1 MENIVIKNNSIVK
14 PAVNNGVFGSVQLF
28 DFIHSPDFRELVKRV
43 RPNRANAPRPDKIL
57 TSLIEEKGFNAL
69 PIIVDKDKY
78 SLLIESKLTRIYR
91 GVCYRDAIND
101 FAYNTQMYVSKGM
114 YCSGVYFVY
123 GDIAKDT
130 AESYMIMHTPPMY
143 CKGHYDGAIIEAVV
157 SADAKIIDIE
167 DAYKLQEKMV
177 NKIDS
182 MSNLSDN
189 AKNKLMYL
197 LSDDVSKCALLNG
210 YDAIN
215 IKSKQYLVV
224 LNRNKLIM
232 QTPKARTRE

>member
-1 MENIVIKNNSIVK
+1 
-14 PAVNNGVFGSVQLF
+14 
-28 DFIHSPDFRELVKRV
+28 
-43 RPNRANAPRPDKIL
+43 
-57 TSLIEEKGFNAL
+57 
-69 PIIVDKDKY
+69 
-78 SLLIESKLTRIYR
+78 
-91 GVCYRDAIND
+91 
-101 FAYNTQMYVSKGM
+101 
-114 YCSGVYFVY
+114 
-123 GDIAKDT
+123 
-130 AESYMIMHTPPMY
+130 MHTPPMY

-182 MSNLSDN
+182 VSSLSDN
-189 AKNKLMYL
+189 AKTKLMYL

-215 IKSKQYLVV
+215 IKSKEYLVV

-232 QTPKARTRE
+232 QKPKERTRE

>member
-1 MENIVIKNNSIVK
+1 MKNIIIKNNSIVK
-14 PAVNNGVFGSVQLF
+14 PAVNNGIFGSVQLF

-43 RPNRANAPRPDKIL
+43 RPN
-57 TSLIEEKGFNAL
+57 SLIEEKGFNAL

-123 GDIAKDT
+123 GDTAKDT

-157 SADAKIIDIE
+157 SSDAKIIDIE

-189 AKNKLMYL
+189 AKTKLMYL

-232 QTPKARTRE
+232 QTPKERTRE

>member
-1 MENIVIKNNSIVK
+1 MLIKNNLIVK
-14 PAVNNGVFGSVQLF
+14 PSANNGVFGSVQLF
-28 DFIHSPDFRELVKRV
+28 DFIHSPDFRELVRRV

-78 SLLIESKLTRIYR
+78 SLLIKSKLTRVYR

-101 FAYNTQMYVSKGM
+101 FAYNPDLYVSKGM

-123 GDIAKDT
+123 GDKAKDT

-157 SADAKIIDIE
+157 SADAKVIDIE
-167 DAYKLQEKMV
+167 DAYKLQEKMI
-177 NKIDS
+177 NNIDG

-189 AKNKLMYL
+189 AKTKLMYL

-215 IKSKQYLVV
+215 IKSKEYLVV

-232 QTPKARTRE
+232 QKPKERTRE